1 MRSSPNGRGTST
13 ARPMRVFL
21 ERAFGIDLRS
31 LALFRAALGTV
42 LLADLALR
50 SVNLATFYTDLGVM
64 PRDWLV
70 SVNGPWRF
78 SLHAANGEPWF
89 AGLLLALEAL
99 AALALLAGYRT
110 RPANVVAL
118 VLPRSLANPTPLVLA
133 CAPAPLLLLAL

>member
-13 ARPMRVFL
+13 GRPMRVFL

-99 AALALLAGYRT
+99 AALALLAGYRP
-110 RPANVVAL
+110 PAAN
-118 VLPRSLANPTPLVLA
+118 LAPLVLHGA
-133 CAPAPLLLLAL
+133 SLTPQSPGLLAAQ

>member
-13 ARPMRVFL
+13 GRPMRVFL

-50 SVNLATFYTDLGVM
+50 AVNLATFYTDLGVM

-89 AGLLLALEAL
+89 AGLLLAPEAL
-99 AALALLAGYRT
+99 AALALLAGYCPP
-110 RPANVVAL
+110 PAHGGAFVPHRAL
-118 VLPRSLANPTPLVLA
+118 LTPKPLGRVGA
-133 CAPAPLLLLAL
+133 GPLLRF

>member
-31 LALFRAALGTV
+31 LALFRVSRGTV
-42 LLADLALR
+42 LLSVLALR

-99 AALALLAGYRT
+99 AALALLAGYR
-110 RPANVVAL
+110 PPPPNVHTF
-118 VLPRSLANPTPLVLA
+118 VLPR
-133 CAPAPLLLLAL
+133 PALKRYPLLLPRAAPHLIS